1 MRFDII
7 TIFPEL
13 FAPFLSH
20 GVLGRG
26 VREGKIEVNL
36 VNLREFGEGVHRS
49 VDDRPYGGGAGMVMM
64 PIPLHKTLLSI
75 EKEEPY
81 SVVFLTPSG
90 RLFEQNLA
98 KELMQKRQLIIV
110 CGRYEGIDERVI
122 RLWGD
127 LELSIGDY
135 VLSGG
140 EVAALVVLEVIG
152 RMLPG
157 VLGDEYSV
165 QEESFSQG
173 LLEYPHYTRPRVFQ
187 GMEVPQVLL
196 SGNHKEIAQWRRKMA
211 IERTKERR
219 PDLLSKATLSPD
231 ELSRLNTLEL

>member
-13 FAPFLSH
+13 FSPFLSH

-26 VREGKIEVNL
+26 VREGKIQVNL
-36 VNLREFGEGVHRS
+36 INLRDFGEGAHRS

-64 PIPLHKTLLSI
+64 PVPLHRALLSI
-75 EKEEPY
+75 EKQEPY
-81 SVVFLTPSG
+81 LVVFLTPSG

-110 CGRYEGIDERVI
+110 CGRYEGIDERVLT
-122 RLWGD
+122 LWGD

-152 RMLPG
+152 RMIPG
-157 VLGDEYSV
+157 VLGDENSV
-165 QEESFSQG
+165 QEESFSEG
-173 LLEYPHYTRPRVFQ
+173 LLEYPHYTRPRVFE

-196 SGNHKEIAQWRRKMA
+196 SGNHKEISQWRRKMA
-211 IERTKERR
+211 LRRTKERR
-219 PDLLSKATLSPD
+219 PDLFSKLTLTQE
-231 ELSRLNTLEL
+231 ELNLLNELDT